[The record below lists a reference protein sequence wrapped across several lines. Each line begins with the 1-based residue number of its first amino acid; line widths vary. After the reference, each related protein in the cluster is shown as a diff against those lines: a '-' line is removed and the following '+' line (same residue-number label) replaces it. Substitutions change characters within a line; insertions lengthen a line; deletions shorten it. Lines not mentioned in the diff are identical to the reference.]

1 MSPTPPPMDV
11 FWCPACGQKHRGD
24 LQSVRGGGVL
34 RAKCA
39 GCGIQLAVGWADGKA
54 VVKRAEPEGVPA
66 AAAAV
71 TGKSGAPAR
80 TVPPGLLHATPEAA
94 LFSASRVTS
103 SQQPTVELPP
113 PDAPVAPIVVA
124 APAASGTAV
133 APAATAAAPLPAAPA
148 APAKS
153 VPPARAEAASPARA
167 EAGSPARAEAGSPA
181 RAEAVSPAR
190 AEAGS
195 PARADVGPPAAAT
208 AAAAGAPAAELVPGT
223 QVGRYKIEEPIGSGG
238 TGTVYRAYDAVTNRY
253 VALKLINRDQS
264 DSMRTR
270 FLREIEVQANLR
282 HAHLMPVFDRGEH
295 DGRPYFTMELL
306 YRPFTLTEIV
316 TMSRDGMITRY
327 ATLRHLDRTEKLVS
341 EVLLPICDAMQV
353 ANVENGVV
361 HRDLKPDNVLVD
373 SRTLRPYVIDFGICQ
388 VLERRSR
395 VSKVVVAP
403 TGDDAGIVGTPRF
416 LAPEQARGAVH
427 ERTDVWGLGAIL
439 YYCLTGEAPIAA
451 ASPITRIE
459 LRRRIDA
466 LREAETVARRTGDET
481 KADLCADK
489 LSRLED
495 AGVRSLDD
503 LFDDAREGRYAPL
516 PSSVPAGLAAITRKA
531 MAARTAE
538 RYASPRALASDL
550 QTWLS
555 GSSTRA
561 MTEQGSAAQA
571 VVQGVQ
577 SAVRRH
583 LVTGIAALLVGGA
596 AFMLGRSLAGGG
608 GGGPTDSAGV
618 AILQDLDGLDRRAA
632 AVGRSAREFTPRDAA
647 RVYDVLHGDLAGMR
661 ESIAAMPAGGTKSSL
676 EERLRAVADRFAPGR
691 VKIVL
696 PEGSGKARFE
706 DVVRGGDF
714 ELAAGE
720 APLAPGEYR
729 VEAAG
734 ARIPLLVPLIH
745 REPGEPADREPA
757 RWTIEVPAIA
767 GGAPAEMALVVPGVG
782 EVEHR
787 GPPWSAPSTFA
798 VHVGPFLM
806 DRREVRN
813 RDWLL
818 FLESIKDT
826 AERKRRMPP
835 LDFQPDPERPGSFLL
850 FEASRDLP
858 VRGIT
863 VEDAIA
869 YCTWRSAE
877 EGATVRLPTEAE
889 WVVAAGGLLRH
900 DIANG
905 ARGLREEGDLT
916 APVPVSSL
924 RDADR
929 SPYGVFGLFGNVR
942 EIVTGVRVAA
952 DAPDAFMTKG
962 AGPGDDPSEAAIRK
976 VRPIAKDA
984 HDPRVGFRCVREL
997 K

>member
-54 VVKRAEPEGVPA
+54 VVKRAEPEGAPA
-66 AAAAV
+66 AAAATV

-167 EAGSPARAEAGSPA
+167 EA
-181 RAEAVSPAR
+181 V
-190 AEAGS
+190 S
-195 PARADVGPPAAAT
+195 PARADVGPPAAATAAT

-632 AVGRSAREFTPRDAA
+632 AVGRSAREFTPRVAA

-900 DIANG
+900 DVANG